1 MPITNNSNQNASSFA
16 ARFGVMPVQTQN
28 NQVQG
33 NTPQQPREKAK
44 YWANIGYQ
52 VQYPIKGSPTGETE
66 TRFLSLAQGVA
77 LDNLE
82 DLPTNQRDEVFAG
95 FRAGQNSLRDQLIA
109 LAQSLP
115 PGGETIVNLQVQI
128 RRVNEESPMAAK
140 DSAHNPFVGQFQLTA
155 A

>member
-1 MPITNNSNQNASSFA
+1 MPITNNSNGSSFA
-16 ARFGVMPVQTQN
+16 ARFGVMPVQAQN
-28 NQVQG
+28 NQAEG
-33 NTPQQPREKAK
+33 NTSQTRKPAK

-95 FRAGQNSLRDQLIA
+95 FRAGQNALRDQLIA

-115 PGGETIVNLQVQI
+115 PGGETIVNLQVQV
-128 RRVNEESPMAAK
+128 RRVNEESPMSSK
-140 DSAHNPFVGQFQLTA
+140 DIARNPFVGQFQLTA

>member
-1 MPITNNSNQNASSFA
+1 MPITNNSNGSSFA

-28 NQVQG
+28 SQAQG
-33 NTPQQPREKAK
+33 NASQPPREKAK

-95 FRAGQNSLRDQLIA
+95 FRAGQNALRDQLIA

-128 RRVNEESPMAAK
+128 RRVNEESAQTSK
-140 DSAHNPFVGQFQLTA
+140 DIARNPFVGQFQLTVA
-155 A
+155 